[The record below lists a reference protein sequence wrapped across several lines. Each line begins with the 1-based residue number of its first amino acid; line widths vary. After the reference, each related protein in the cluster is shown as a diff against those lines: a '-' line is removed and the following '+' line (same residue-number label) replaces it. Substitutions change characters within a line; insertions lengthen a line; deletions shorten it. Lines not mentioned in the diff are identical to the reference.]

1 MTTKRP
7 RTRNAS
13 TASAAALRSA
23 RGGLGLETWIR
34 GHIADTTS
42 VGSVAVGR
50 RLVWPSDLEPEAVG
64 TRRELRTRRLG
75 ERLGHGSGAHARD
88 EYYVI
93 ETWKALMARCCRLSS
108 TCTSSG
114 SNNPP
119 AFHSAIS
126 ARPGSRIPAPT
137 RLVMLSPSSA
147 RAFSASDS
155 RRLTMSACWAET
167 SVFSLM
173 LLTRS

>member
-42 VGSVAVGR
+42 AGSVAVGP

-75 ERLGHGSGAHARD
+75 ERLGHGSGAHAPD

-93 ETWKALMARCCRLSS
+93 ESTNKNVEGFDGAVLSFVQYLYEL
-108 TCTSSG
+108 G
-114 SNNPP
+114 K
-119 AFHSAIS
+119 
-126 ARPGSRIPAPT
+126 
-137 RLVMLSPSSA
+137 
-147 RAFSASDS
+147 
-155 RRLTMSACWAET
+155 
-167 SVFSLM
+167 
-173 LLTRS
+173 